1 MNPMSWLFI
10 PTSVRSKADVEKY
23 CETCGQYQRAGGIC
37 KRHCSRRKRG
47 AAGNSLAATALAART
62 NARVIK
68 KRQHK

>member
-23 CETCGQYQRAGGIC
+23 CKTCGQYQHAGGIC
-37 KRHCSRRKRG
+37 KRHCSRRKRMMLETEE
-47 AAGNSLAATALAART
+47 AAAAART
-62 NARVIK
+62 NARVFK